1 MHDELLGLTRRLL
14 DANAGG
20 DWDTYVALTDPA
32 LTCFEPEARG
42 VLVEGLD
49 FHRLYFELPR
59 TEIARADH
67 ILHPRVVPLG
77 PDAAVVAY
85 VRLVQL
91 PTETRHFEETR
102 VWLRAG
108 GVWRQV
114 HVHRSVH

>member
-14 DANAGG
+14 DAIAGG
-20 DWDTYVALTDPA
+20 DWDIYVAFTDA
-32 LTCFEPEARG
+32 NLTCFEPEACG
-42 VLVEGLD
+42 LLVEGLD
-49 FHRLYFELPR
+49 IHRFYFELPR
-59 TEIARADH
+59 SDVRKVDH
-67 ILHPRVVPLG
+67 MVHARVVPLG
-77 PDAAVVAY
+77 PDAAIVAY

-102 VWLRAG
+102 VWRRTG